1 MKTFLEKLKD
11 RVQCIKIQV
20 FLSYVLVLSLAFV
33 LLGFSV
39 ALTARQMMTKQ
50 IGASRL
56 DLLRQISERTNTIK
70 TSATTLVGLY
80 RYELTELPGFPE
92 DVELD
97 MDAFLT
103 EEKYKY
109 SSVFSPIGMDHDPL
123 IAGARGIYSSLP
135 PRSGRPIWN
144 PSCGIAG
151 SAESCWMPRK
161 ERCSSAAPSPRRT
174 APAISSRCVRRRD
187 RGRRTA
193 SSWC

>member
-92 DVELD
+92 
-97 MDAFLT
+97 
-103 EEKYKY
+103 
-109 SSVFSPIGMDHDPL
+109 
-123 IAGARGIYSSLP
+123 
-135 PRSGRPIWN
+135 
-144 PSCGIAG
+144 
-151 SAESCWMPRK
+151 
-161 ERCSSAAPSPRRT
+161 RCSSAAPSPRRT